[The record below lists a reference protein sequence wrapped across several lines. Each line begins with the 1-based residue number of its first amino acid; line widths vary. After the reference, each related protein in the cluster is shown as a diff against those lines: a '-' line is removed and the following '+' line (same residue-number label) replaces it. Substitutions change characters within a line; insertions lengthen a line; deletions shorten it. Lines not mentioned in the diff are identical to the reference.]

1 MKAIVYTSNTGH
13 TEKYAKLL
21 SEKTGLPI
29 YNLESD
35 SKELEKGTQIIY
47 LGWLFASSVKGYKK
61 AAKRFKI
68 KAVCGVGLCDTGTML
83 DEVRKSIKLSEN
95 VPLFTVQG
103 GIDKPRL
110 RGVNKFMINMLIKMM
125 NSKKDKTDDDKRMI
139 ELLNND
145 ADYVSEN
152 NLKAFLDWYKK

>member
-35 SKELEKGTQIIY
+35 AKELEKGTPIIY

-145 ADYVSEN
+145 VDYVSEN
-152 NLKAFLDWYKK
+152 NLKAFLDWYK